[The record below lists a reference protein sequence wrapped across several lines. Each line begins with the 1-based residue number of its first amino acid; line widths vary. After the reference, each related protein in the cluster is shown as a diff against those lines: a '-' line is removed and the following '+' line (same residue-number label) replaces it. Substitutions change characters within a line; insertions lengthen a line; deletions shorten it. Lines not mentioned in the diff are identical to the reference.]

1 MTKLEKL
8 RDELAEKFYEI
19 RDKLFNVNHFD
30 RETIAVESYK
40 AGWDARDAFAKDELA
55 KLKERESML
64 VEALEVISE
73 RDQFYIKDKDYYAEM
88 NCLKLLAEEAL
99 ADYKRMMEGE

>member
-40 AGWDARDAFAKDELA
+40 AGWDAMDAIANDELA
-55 KLKERESML
+55 KLKEREARL
-64 VEALEVISE
+64 VECLLGAKWDLE
-73 RDQFYIKDKDYYAEM
+73 
-88 NCLKLLAEEAL
+88 LAGKYKSCEAITKAL
-99 ADYKRMMEGE
+99 ADHKRMMEGEE